1 MADTKNLSIDLGKVA
16 IAPKG
21 DYSATETYERLDLVK
36 ANNSAYVSI
45 KDDNTNH
52 PVTDTAWWMCVVDGS
67 EAKAQAQAAKEAT
80 ANALQMANA
89 ANTAAGNANTQAARA
104 SAAQQAA
111 EAATTDATEA
121 TETAKDAAA
130 RCEEIIAAAS
140 EVEQLGILPTRLE
153 VEYPAEIT
161 FGNVAELFIKGIL
174 YPEYVMPNIIY
185 QGDNQAV
192 AVAPDG
198 RISILREGT
207 STIHVIPTNNTQL
220 FKTIQIKVH
229 TAGLR
234 MVDNRTTIRLTAKK
248 EIRLN

>member
-1 MADTKNLSIDLGKVA
+1 MAKDNLSIDLGKVA

-21 DYSATETYERLDLVK
+21 EYSATVTYERLDLVK

-45 KDDNTNH
+45 TDENIGH
-52 PVTDTAWWMCVVDGS
+52 PVTDTTWWMCVVDGS
-67 EAKAQAQAAKEAT
+67 EAKAQAQAAREAT
-80 ANALQMANA
+80 ENALQMANA

-111 EAATTDATEA
+111 ETATASVTKATEKA
-121 TETAKDAAA
+121 NDAAG
-130 RCEEIIAAAS
+130 RCEEVIEAAS
-140 EVEQLGILPTRLE
+140 KVEQFGILPTRLE

-161 FGNVAELFIKGIL
+161 FGNVAELFVKGIL
-174 YPEYVMPNIIY
+174 YPEYVLSNIIY

-192 AVAPDG
+192 AIAPDG
-198 RISILREGT
+198 RISILKEGT
-207 STIHVIPTNNTQL
+207 STIYVIPTGNTQL

-234 MVDNRTTIRLTAKK
+234 MVDNRTTIRLTAKN
-248 EIRLN
+248 ELRLN